1 MVFWRL
7 LERESS
13 NLPPW
18 RELLRVYRRLES
30 SGEIRGGRFVA
41 GFSGEQFALP
51 EAIGLLREIRRR
63 PSLDEWTAVSGVDP
77 LNLAGILTPG
87 PRLAA
92 LAGNRLLYRDGVP
105 AATLSGGEV
114 RFVDVLDPATEW
126 FARKALLRG
135 TRRRAIL
142 RERARRSARRRGSL
156 VPRISDHGGAD
167 LFTARLSPT
176 AGEIFQ
182 MLPVELA
189 LRTATAAIFLI
200 TGLVMLRDRRGV
212 ESGPVGGLLA
222 LSVAAVAV
230 VSIPGI
236 RVWPWF
242 SPLLLVAM
250 GTPALMWIWVG
261 VVFIDDFR
269 VSWRDGLAWL
279 VLPLVAV
286 VGLASDRPW
295 VWTVGDAL
303 SLVFTL
309 LAAWRIAAGLR
320 GDLVE
325 RRRRLRPVLAIL
337 AVLYAGGIILLN
349 ALSPDR
355 PAGAAS
361 RLAEAAVLLALALAF
376 ALVALRAG
384 RPLFSPPVVE
394 PAGPAA
400 GAAPP
405 AARPKPIRRKTPC
418 WPGCAGSW
426 RRRRSI
432 AGKALASP
440 RWSPRWTCRNTACA
454 G

>member
-1 MVFWRL
+1 
-7 LERESS
+7 
-13 NLPPW
+13 
-18 RELLRVYRRLES
+18 
-30 SGEIRGGRFVA
+30 
-41 GFSGEQFALP
+41 
-51 EAIGLLREIRRR
+51 
-63 PSLDEWTAVSGVDP
+63 
-77 LNLAGILTPG
+77 
-87 PRLAA
+87 
-92 LAGNRLLYRDGVP
+92 
-105 AATLSGGEV
+105 
-114 RFVDVLDPATEW
+114 
-126 FARKALLRG
+126 
-135 TRRRAIL
+135 
-142 RERARRSARRRGSL
+142 
-156 VPRISDHGGAD
+156 
-167 LFTARLSPT
+167 
-176 AGEIFQ
+176 

-222 LSVAAVAV
+222 LSVAAVAI

-269 VSWRDGLAWL
+269 VSWRDGLTWL

-295 VWTVGDAL
+295 VWTAGDAL
-303 SLVFTL
+303 SLVFVL

-337 AVLYAGGIILLN
+337 AVLYAGGLILLN

-355 PAGAAS
+355 PAGAGS
-361 RLAEAAVLLALALAF
+361 RLAEAAVLLAFAVAF

-384 RPLFSPPVVE
+384 RPLFSPPVAE
-394 PAGPAA
+394 PAGPAPGDALRPQTEADPQEDALLARLRQLMEDEKAYRREGFGVATLVAALDVPEYRLRRLINQRLGHRNFSSFVNGYRLAEVTAALADPGQADVPILTIALDA
-400 GAAPP
+400 GFQSIGPFNRAFKAHTGMTPT
-405 AARPKPIRRKTPC
+405 AWRKQAESRAESRSDRPIRGIGQ
-418 WPGCAGSW
+418 PGTEIGE
-426 RRRRSI
+426 
-432 AGKALASP
+432 
-440 RWSPRWTCRNTACA
+440 T
-454 G
+454 